1 MCHVNERVKWGAV
14 GTPLERDQSHAV
26 IQRFFPTQA
35 PSNRRIPCSMSTAF
49 SGRAEGPS
57 FHFEARCPTT
67 EQFFSIRNVRA
78 IGKYFDGRTFAFA
91 ALFSS
96 SFASRCFFCCCV
108 RACSLLLLFCHSLLF
123 CLLLPPPLV
132 LGIAGL
138 FCHSPALPFCLCF
151 GLLLPPNR
159 FSSARLLL
167 LFPPHAQG
175 STFHL
180 QRCPPHF
187 HYC

>member
-1 MCHVNERVKWGAV
+1 MLTSGSSGGRLELPWKETRVMQSSSDFFQLRLRQIAAFLVPCPQLFQAEQKGHLFTSKLVAPRRSKIFRAGTCVPLANTLMV
-14 GTPLERDQSHAV
+14 GLLL
-26 IQRFFPTQA
+26 
-35 PSNRRIPCSMSTAF
+35 
-49 SGRAEGPS
+49 
-57 FHFEARCPTT
+57 
-67 EQFFSIRNVRA
+67 
-78 IGKYFDGRTFAFA
+78 FA

-167 LFPPHAQG
+167 LFPPQAQG
-175 STFHL
+175 STFNL